1 MYSFPLICPN
11 SPVNIFAFSFKF
23 VATFFTNCYCTRIC
37 ICIYILISKHKF
49 LNLYN
54 IACIFLVLTSLQWV
68 NNWYALLW
76 KFISLACIIFQLLVI
91 LYEEFRAF
99 KLFLFHFSILLVS
112 PLFKSHLGSY
122 IKEIFCA
129 VAYY

>member
-11 SPVNIFAFSFKF
+11 SPINIFAFSFKF
-23 VATFFTNCYCTRIC
+23 VATFFSNFYYTYIC
-37 ICIYILISKHKF
+37 ISIYILISKHKL
-49 LNLYN
+49 LNPY

-68 NNWYALLW
+68 NNWYVLLW
-76 KFISLACIIFQLLVI
+76 KFISLACIIFQLLVV
-91 LYEEFRAF
+91 LYEGFRAF
-99 KLFLFHFSILLVS
+99 KLFLFHFSIVLVS

-122 IKEIFCA
+122 TKEIFCA